1 MSLDCITLKPH
12 GGRRITWACLPMP
25 SPSLRKLQSM
35 FGLMG
40 FFLNDWLVIRDGLG
54 FHIRFCFC
62 PIVMF
67 LSMLLMDSDPHSYGS
82 ICGKSIVVTS
92 YSMKPL
98 RSSKVVKVMFI
109 IDYTHVHML
118 GNFWIITNL
127 GWFGFT
133 IRLLSLKRVMLLVVC
148 RF

>member
-1 MSLDCITLKPH
+1 
-12 GGRRITWACLPMP
+12 
-25 SPSLRKLQSM
+25 
-35 FGLMG
+35 
-40 FFLNDWLVIRDGLG
+40 
-54 FHIRFCFC
+54 
-62 PIVMF
+62 MF

-148 RF
+148 RCSEAESCGAWTYFRDGELVICRLKPMILVSLCLTWTARLERVV